1 MSTSDLDWLTQ
12 VVVER
17 AAGLRLFAQQW
28 VDGATAEDV
37 VQEALV
43 ALLAERPAPRN
54 PIAWMYRAVRNA
66 AFDHHRASTRR
77 RRREQVVAEA
87 RGDCFESRPGAALDA
102 RAAEA
107 AVQSLSSENR
117 QLVVMRIWG
126 ELAFA
131 EIASVME
138 LSVSTVH
145 DRYKKA
151 LGELR
156 SVLEKPCPT
165 KTN

>member
-28 VDGATAEDV
+28 VDAATAEDV

-43 ALLAERPAPRN
+43 ALLAEQPAPQN
-54 PIAWMYRAVRNA
+54 PVAWMYRTVRNA
-66 AFDHHRASTRR
+66 AFDQHRSSMRR

-87 RGDCFESRPGAALDA
+87 RGAWFESRPDAALDA
-102 RAAEA
+102 RAAETA
-107 AVQSLSSENR
+107 MKSLSNENR
-117 QLVVMRIWG
+117 QLIVMRIWG
-126 ELAFA
+126 ELGFA
-131 EIASVME
+131 EIASVMD

-145 DRYKKA
+145 DKYKKA
-151 LGELR
+151 LRELR

>member
-28 VDGATAEDV
+28 VDAATAEDV

-43 ALLAERPAPRN
+43 ALFAERPAPQN
-54 PIAWMYRAVRNA
+54 PIAWMYRVVRNA
-66 AFDHHRASTRR
+66 AFNQHRASTRR
-77 RRREQVVAEA
+77 WRRERVVAEA
-87 RGDCFESRPGAALDA
+87 RGDWFESRPDVAMDA
-102 RAAEA
+102 RAAEQA
-107 AVQSLSSENR
+107 LASLTSENR

-126 ELAFA
+126 ELTFA
-131 EIASVME
+131 EIASVMA
-138 LSVSTVH
+138 LSESTVH
-145 DRYKKA
+145 GRYKKA

-156 SVLEKPCPT
+156 SVLEKSCPT

>member
-1 MSTSDLDWLTQ
+1 MSTSDLDWLTR

-28 VDGATAEDV
+28 VDAATAEDV

-43 ALLAERPAPRN
+43 ALLAERPVPQN
-54 PIAWMYRAVRNA
+54 PVAWMYRVVRNA
-66 AFDHHRASTRR
+66 AFDQHRSSTRR

-87 RGDCFESRPGAALDA
+87 RGDWFEMRPDAALDA
-102 RAAEA
+102 RAAETA
-107 AVQSLSSENR
+107 LQSLSKEIR
-117 QLVVMRIWG
+117 QLIVMRIWG
-126 ELAFA
+126 ELGFA
-131 EIASVME
+131 EIASVMDM
-138 LSVSTVH
+138 SVSTVH
-145 DRYKKA
+145 DKYKKA

-165 KTN
+165 KMN